1 MLKKKYVL
9 NIGPEQR
16 GAVVARD
23 GRDTAVQ
30 VDDGELTPVNY
41 RPVLNGKAISIR
53 YGGRLHLVHVT
64 GVNGNGQLQVTVNGR
79 PVALTVMDELK
90 AQALESLG
98 GGAGSGTIAADIP
111 GLVVEIKVALGDRV
125 NLGDPVIVVEAMKMQ
140 NELTAAVSGT
150 VREIPVGAG
159 QSVNPG
165 DVLVVIEPE
174 TAG

>member
-1 MLKKKYVL
+1 VLKKKYVL
-9 NIGPEQR
+9 NVGDAQH

-23 GRDTAVQ
+23 GAETSVQ
-30 VDDGELTPVNY
+30 VDEGDLTPVNY

-53 YGGRLHLVHVT
+53 FGGRLHLVHVT
-64 GVNGNGQLQVTVNGR
+64 GVNGNGKLQVTVDGR
-79 PVALTVMDELK
+79 PIGLTVMDELK

-98 GGAGSGTIAADIP
+98 SAAGSGTIAADIP
-111 GLVVEIKVALGDRV
+111 GLVVDVKVAEGQKV

-140 NELTAAVSGT
+140 NELSAAVTGT
-150 VREIPVGAG
+150 VTSVPVAEG

-174 TAG
+174 PGG